1 MIPSWLNE
9 KLANPPAA
17 GAGIH
22 AWLFSVAR
30 QLHAHMD
37 EAGIV
42 ACLTAA
48 TASAGRRVTAR
59 EIADA
64 AKNSREVAWVKG
76 KPVDRREPPVLSQRS
91 PENAERW
98 PVPCAITRAAR
109 ILDSI
114 AEGVRTVADLTARG
128 GDCDGDCDDWI
139 DRLLPDAEW
148 VCMASGH
155 PATARSRQRE
165 KWLFDESQD
174 LIVPSPMTG
183 PSGKG
188 LDGKQTHR
196 CLANTGP
203 RRWLVVEFDSGTL
216 DEQAAIHWHF
226 SRCSFAPLRAV
237 VFSGVKSL
245 HGWYGPV
252 ASEESAREMMSYAVL
267 HGADPATFTRCQLVR
282 RPAGVRKVPS
292 AKFSL
297 PDWEFEAG
305 CDPRDSRVRW
315 DAFQWPSIFDV
326 RQDVIFYAK

>member
-17 GAGIH
+17 GAGVH

-48 TASAGRRVTAR
+48 TAACGRRVTAR

-64 AKNSREVAWVKG
+64 ARNSREVAWVKG
-76 KPVDRREPPVLSQRS
+76 KPAARTVNSGHSS
-91 PENAERW
+91 PLTVGTTDASERW
-98 PVPCAITRAAR
+98 PIPCPIERKAR

-114 AEGVRTVADLTARG
+114 ADGVSCVEELSARG
-128 GDCDGDCDDWI
+128 VDCSGDCDDWI

-148 VCMASGH
+148 LCMASGH
-155 PATARSRQRE
+155 PATARSRKRE

-183 PSGKG
+183 PSGLG
-188 LDGKQTHR
+188 LDGKLTHR
-196 CLANTGP
+196 CLNNTGP
-203 RRWLVVEFDSGTL
+203 RRWLVVEFDSGTS
-216 DEQAAIHWHF
+216 DEQAALHWHF
-226 SRCSFAPLRAV
+226 HTRGEASWPRLKCA
-237 VFSGVKSL
+237 VFSGKKSL
-245 HGWYGPV
+245 HGWYGPIS
-252 ASEESAREMMSYAVL
+252 SEETARDFMSYCVL

-282 RPAGVRKVPS
+282 RPAAVRERIPLSKVNVPEWC
-292 AKFSL
+292 ADFW
-297 PDWEFEAG
+297 PEF
-305 CDPRDSRVRW
+305 V
-315 DAFQWPSIFDV
+315 V
-326 RQDVIFYAK
+326 RQEVLFYEN